1 MKIYQF
7 LFNILFF
14 NSQLSEEYDKSV
26 KKIQEFE
33 KELSEYRKENHE
45 LKRKL
50 AIILEREE
58 SERIYRQEMEKVSFE
73 ISY

>member
-1 MKIYQF
+1 
-7 LFNILFF
+7 
-14 NSQLSEEYDKSV
+14 V

-33 KELSEYRKENHE
+33 QELSEYRKENHE

-58 SERIYRQEMEKVSFE
+58 SERLYSQELEKVNKNDNFLFQMMVLGEIGHSF
-73 ISY
+73 SQKHRS

>member
-1 MKIYQF
+1 MK
-7 LFNILFF
+7 
-14 NSQLSEEYDKSV
+14 NSQLSEEYDNSV

-33 KELSEYRKENHE
+33 RELSEYRKENHE

-58 SERIYRQEMEKVSFE
+58 SERIYRQEIEKV
-73 ISY
+73 I